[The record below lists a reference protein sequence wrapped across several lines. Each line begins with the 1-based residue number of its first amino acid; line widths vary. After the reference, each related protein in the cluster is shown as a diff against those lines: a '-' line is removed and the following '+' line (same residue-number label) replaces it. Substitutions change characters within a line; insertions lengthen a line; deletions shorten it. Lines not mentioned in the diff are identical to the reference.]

1 MNTVLV
7 VDDSLT
13 VRMDLAEALSAA
25 GLRAVPC
32 DSVAAARAALA
43 EHDVGLLVL
52 DVQLPDGDGIELMRE
67 IRAQPG
73 RAELPVLLLSAKADV
88 QDRIRGLVTGSDDFV
103 GKPYDPDYVVA
114 RARDLLMRRQ
124 EAPAAAGATVL
135 VIDDSE
141 TFRETLSD
149 ALRAQGHR
157 VLQAA
162 SGEEGLRC
170 AARDRPAAIVV
181 DGVLPGIDGP
191 TVVRKL
197 RLDAALR
204 HTPCVLLTGSSTDLR
219 IELAALDAGADAFVR
234 KQDDMELVLA
244 RIAAVLRKAPA
255 SSADFAPDSLLGPKK
270 ILAVDDSP
278 TYLDALGTILRGE
291 GYDVICARSGEECL
305 EMLGAQAVDCV
316 LLDRTMPGLSGTE
329 TCRRI
334 KASAATRDVPLV
346 MLTANEDRAAMLEGL
361 ATGADDYVLKSSDD
375 EVLKARVRAQLRR
388 KQIEDESRHMR
399 VQLLHTELE
408 AASARADKQLAQT
421 RAALVEQLE
430 RKNRELEQA
439 REKAE
444 RESRFKSTFL
454 ANMSHELRTPLN
466 AIIGFSE
473 LLDMELA
480 GPLEPKQREYVSDVL
495 QSANHLLTLI
505 NDVLDLSKV
514 DAGRVELHRE
524 WVTLDVLARA
534 VQAIVQPLANKRG
547 VQLDFDLPAALPQI
561 HVDTV
566 RFKQIL
572 FNLLSNGIKFT
583 PAGGQVR
590 LRAHADE
597 AGVHVAVSDTGVGIR
612 SEDLPRLFQ
621 EFEQIEPAL
630 GVKPEGTGL
639 GLALTRRLVDLH
651 GGTVAVQSEPGQ
663 GSVFTVS
670 LPSVRAAPP
679 GAPIAATDPGS
690 RGALVLVIED
700 DAKAAHVIASHLR
713 AAGLKVALAPRA
725 EQAAQ
730 LAAEL
735 QPAAITLDI
744 LMPGCDGWTVLQQL
758 KKSPATARIPVI
770 VVSALDEP
778 QRGYMLGAADYLTK
792 PVTGDALVG
801 TLERCGLPT
810 QRGERVRVL
819 LMGEPPA
826 DVDVLETRLRG
837 AGCAVEHVADAG
849 RNAPASADLV
859 LVDLRSERG
868 DGAVSIVGLAEGH
881 QPLSSDWRA
890 AFETLARAEALPPH
904 RLVRAVQ
911 QAVERVRAS
920 TGSAAR

>member
-1 MNTVLV
+1 MTHPTVMV

-13 VRMDLAEALSAA
+13 VRMDLAEALGAA
-25 GLRAVPC
+25 GLRALPC
-32 DSVAAARAALA
+32 DSVAGARAALA
-43 EHDVGLLVL
+43 AHDVGLVVL
-52 DVQLPDGDGIELMRE
+52 DVQLPDGDGVELMRE
-67 IRAQPG
+67 IRAMPG
-73 RAELPVLLLSAKADV
+73 HAATPVLLLSTQAAV
-88 QDRIRGLVTGSDDFV
+88 QDRIRGLMTGSDDFV
-103 GKPYDPDYVVA
+103 GKPYDRDYVVA
-114 RARDLLMRRQ
+114 RARDLLARHG
-124 EAPAAAGATVL
+124 GARAQVPGASVL
-135 VIDDSE
+135 VIDDSP
-141 TFRETLSD
+141 TFREALSE
-149 ALRAQGHR
+149 ALKGQGYR

-170 AARDRPAAIVV
+170 AARDRPAAIIV
-181 DGVLPGIDGP
+181 DGVMPGIDGP

-204 HTPCVLLTGSSTDLR
+204 HTPCMLLTGSSTDLR
-219 IELAALDAGADAFVR
+219 TELAALDAGADAFVR

-244 RIAAVLRKAPA
+244 RVAAVLRNAPA
-255 SSADFAPDSLLGPKK
+255 PGADFAPDSLLGPKK
-270 ILAVDDSP
+270 ILAVDDSL

-316 LLDRTMPGLSGTE
+316 LLDLTMPGLSGTE

-346 MLTANEDRAAMLEGL
+346 MLTANEDRAAMLDGL

-399 VQLLHTELE
+399 VKLLHSELE
-408 AASARADKQLAQT
+408 AASARAAKQLAET

-430 RKNRELEQA
+430 RKNRELDQA

-454 ANMSHELRTPLN
+454 ASMSHELRTPLN
-466 AIIGFSE
+466 AIIGFTE
-473 LLDMELA
+473 LLDMDLA
-480 GPLEPKQREYVSDVL
+480 GPLQPKQREYVNDVL

-505 NDVLDLSKV
+505 NDVLDLSKI
-514 DAGRVELHRE
+514 DAGRVDLHKE
-524 WVTLDVLARA
+524 WVALDTLTQSVL
-534 VQAIVQPLANKRG
+534 AIVQPLANKRS
-547 VQLDFDLPAALPQI
+547 VRLVIELPAGLPQI

-572 FNLLSNGIKFT
+572 FNLVSNGIKFT
-583 PAGGQVR
+583 PAGGEVSLSAR
-590 LRAHADE
+590 VDDR
-597 AGVHVAVSDTGVGIR
+597 GVQVAVRDTGIGIR
-612 SEDLPRLFQ
+612 GEDLPRLFQ
-621 EFEQIEPAL
+621 EFEQIEPTL

-639 GLALTRRLVDLH
+639 GLALTKRLVDLH

-670 LPSVRAAPP
+670 LPAGRAAPERAAVAWADTD
-679 GAPIAATDPGS
+679 GAA
-690 RGALVLVIED
+690 GARVLVVED
-700 DAKAAHVIASHLR
+700 DTMAAQIIASHLR
-713 AAGLKVALAPRA
+713 AAGLAVTVAPRA
-725 EQAAQ
+725 EDAAR

-744 LMPGCDGWTVLQQL
+744 MMPGCDGWTVLKQL
-758 KKSPATARIPVI
+758 KKAPTTADIPVI

-778 QRGYMLGAADYLTK
+778 QRGYMLGAANYLTK

-801 TLERCGLPT
+801 TLERCGLPIR
-810 QRGERVRVL
+810 RGSDVRVL
-819 LMGEPPA
+819 LVGEPPA
-826 DVDVLETRLRG
+826 DVDGLETRLRG
-837 AGCAVEHVADAG
+837 AGCAVERTAETGHGVAA
-849 RNAPASADLV
+849 NADLV

-868 DGAVSIVGLAEGH
+868 DGTVGIVGLAEGQ
-881 QPLSSDWRA
+881 QPLPSDWRA
-890 AFETLARAEALPPH
+890 AFETLARADVMPPDH
-904 RLVRAVQ
+904 LVRAVQ
-911 QAVERVRAS
+911 QAVERMRA
-920 TGSAAR
+920 